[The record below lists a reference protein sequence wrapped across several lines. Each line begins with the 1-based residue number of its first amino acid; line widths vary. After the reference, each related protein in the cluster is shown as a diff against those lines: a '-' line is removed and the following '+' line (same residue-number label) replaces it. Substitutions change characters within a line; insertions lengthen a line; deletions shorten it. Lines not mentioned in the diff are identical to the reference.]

1 MKPWHPP
8 LVLALVAGC
17 AAQPRPVTEAAPP
30 PPPGME
36 LLLGAPVERAM
47 GLLGVASLDRR
58 EGPARHLQFAGA
70 CILDLYYYARD
81 GAMVATHAEARR
93 ADGRD
98 VAAGE
103 CLQQL
108 LKARAD

>member
-1 MKPWHPP
+1 MKAPVP
-8 LVLALVAGC
+8 LLGLALLAGC
-17 AAQPRPVTEAAPP
+17 AAQPRPVVEAAPP

-36 LLLGAPVERAM
+36 LLLGAPVERAT

-70 CILDLYYYARD
+70 CILDLYYYARG
-81 GAMVATHAEARR
+81 GAMIATHAEARR
-93 ADGRD
+93 PDGRD

-103 CLQQL
+103 CLQLL
-108 LKARAD
+108 LKAQGG